1 MNKSKGYDEASH
13 GGGKRNAEGQ
23 SSDANQVDRT
33 GANKTNDD
41 ERSRME
47 RGTRV
52 GPNSDPDDLGK
63 TDLERRAAAATRDP
77 AEGPRKK

>member
-13 GGGKRNAEGQ
+13 GGGKRNAERQ
-23 SSDANQVDRT
+23 SSDANKVDRT
-33 GANKTNDD
+33 RANKSDD
-41 ERSRME
+41 DKRSLM
-47 RGTRV
+47 GIPV

-63 TDLERRAAAATRDP
+63 TDLERRAAAATREP